1 MRKIELASETGK
13 LWEEFGVPLRRFI
26 ARRVRNEHD
35 AEDLLQE
42 VFLRV
47 HVALRR
53 VEDRDRV
60 RPWLYRKATNAT
72 ADYYRNRGHAVRNKP
87 LHELTEDDAGPEN
100 LNEEVRV
107 CLEPLVD
114 ELPDR
119 YRRALVL
126 ADLEGRTQK
135 EVAEELGLSLSGA
148 KSRVQRAR
156 KKLKAALLSC
166 CRQHL
171 GLAAQGRDLPQVLL
185 LIAVP
190 TPTFCVLLAAFPS

>member
-1 MRKIELASETGK
+1 MRQLALASETGK

-42 VFLRV
+42 VFLRA
-47 HVALRR
+47 HVALHR

-60 RPWLYRKATNAT
+60 RPWLYRIATNAT
-72 ADYYRNRGHAVRNKP
+72 ADYYRNRGPAVWNGP
-87 LHELTEDDAGPEN
+87 LHELAEDDAGPEN
-100 LNEEVRV
+100 LNEEVLV

-114 ELPDR
+114 ELPDK

-126 ADLEGRTQK
+126 ADLEGWTQK
-135 EVAEELGLSLSGA
+135 EVAVELGLSLSGV

-156 KKLKAALLSC
+156 KKLRAALLSC
-166 CRQHL
+166 CHFELDRL
-171 GLAAQGRDLPQVLL
+171 GNILDWQPNGETCRN
-185 LIAVP
+185 
-190 TPTFCVLLAAFPS
+190 CSC